1 MSVFRFSIELLIPI
15 AATNLLPF
23 TPFFGLEAQQIHSPL
38 QKRLGTSTE
47 MFLGLLLKWGRADQL
62 SRHIKREK
70 TSLPVDVRR
79 TKASLLKLPIYNW
92 LFFLCS

>member
-1 MSVFRFSIELLIPI
+1 MSVFRFSIERPIPI

-47 MFLGLLLKWGRADQL
+47 MFPAVVSGLATQVGTRRSAVKAYKKGEDL
-62 SRHIKREK
+62 
-70 TSLPVDVRR
+70 TSG
-79 TKASLLKLPIYNW
+79 
-92 LFFLCS
+92 

>member
-47 MFLGLLLKWGRADQL
+47 MFPAVVSGLATQVGTRRSA
-62 SRHIKREK
+62 IKAYKKGEDL
-70 TSLPVDVRR
+70 TSG
-79 TKASLLKLPIYNW
+79 
-92 LFFLCS
+92 